1 MVRLVWML
9 GSDFLEVSILNLA
22 STAPSVG
29 MEATL
34 SVHPGSQH
42 LYSHRGQV
50 DLCTQAL
57 LDDFA

>member
-1 MVRLVWML
+1 ML
-9 GSDFLEVSILNLA
+9 GSDFLEVSILSLA